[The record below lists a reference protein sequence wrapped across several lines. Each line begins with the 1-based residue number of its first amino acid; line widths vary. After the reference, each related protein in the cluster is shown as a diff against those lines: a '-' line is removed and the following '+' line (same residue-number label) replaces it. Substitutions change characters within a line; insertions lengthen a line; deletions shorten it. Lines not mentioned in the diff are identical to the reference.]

1 MNQPAAPTPPRSG
14 FTSEVRMRVPLPLI
28 IPLGAITIIAVITI
42 GMSQILLNVPKEIAV
57 VIAIAVS
64 ANILIACTII
74 ALRPQETRRTWVEL
88 AIVATY
94 PLIVGLVIAQ
104 IGIGEGEAEGSAPAE
119 TRAGGANTVS
129 AQNVQFDTDSIKL
142 TAGEETTLTF
152 VNDDSS
158 STQHNIAI
166 YENEKAEDNLFEGQ
180 IIPGGQEVE
189 YQIPAQKKG
198 EYYFQ
203 CDVHP
208 SMNGTV
214 TVE

>member
-1 MNQPAAPTPPRSG
+1 
-14 FTSEVRMRVPLPLI
+14 MRVPMPLI
-28 IPLGAITIIAVITI
+28 IPLAAVVLIGAVTI
-42 GMSQILLNVPKEIAV
+42 GMSRILLNVPSEIAV
-57 VIAIAVS
+57 VIAVAVA

-74 ALRPQETRRTWVEL
+74 ALRPQEARRTWVEL

-104 IGIGEGEAEGSAPAE
+104 IGIGEGEAGGPAPAE
-119 TRAGGANTVS
+119 GAGGGANTVS
-129 AQNVQFDTDSIKL
+129 AQNVQFDTDTIEL

-158 STQHNIAI
+158 STQHNISI
-166 YENEKAEDNLFEGQ
+166 YESESAERNLFEGE

-189 YQIPAQKKG
+189 YQIPTLRRG
-198 EYYFQ
+198 DYYFQ

-214 TVE
+214 TVQ

>member
-1 MNQPAAPTPPRSG
+1 
-14 FTSEVRMRVPLPLI
+14 MRVPLPVI
-28 IPLGAITIIAVITI
+28 IPLGALVVIAVITI

-57 VIAIAVS
+57 VIAIAVA

-74 ALRPQETRRTWVEL
+74 ALRPQETKRTWVEL
-88 AIVATY
+88 VIVATY

-104 IGIGEGEAEGSAPAE
+104 IGIGEGEASGPAPAE
-119 TRAGGANTVS
+119 ASAGGANTVS
-129 AQNVQFDTDSIKL
+129 AQNVQFDTDSLEL

-158 STQHNIAI
+158 ATQHNISI
-166 YENEKAEDNLFEGQ
+166 YETPDAEKNLFEGQ
-180 IIPGGQEVE
+180 IIPGGQEAE
-189 YQIPAQKKG
+189 YQIPALKKG

-214 TVE
+214 TVA

>member
-1 MNQPAAPTPPRSG
+1 
-14 FTSEVRMRVPLPLI
+14 MRVPLPII
-28 IPLGAITIIAVITI
+28 IPLGAVAVIAVITI
-42 GMSQILLNVPKEIAV
+42 GMSRILLNVPSEVAV

-64 ANILIACTII
+64 ANILIACTVV
-74 ALRPQETRRTWVEL
+74 ALRPQEARRTWVEL
-88 AIVATY
+88 IIVATY

-104 IGIGEGEAEGSAPAE
+104 IGIGEGEASGSAPSE
-119 TRAGGANTVS
+119 PRGGGGNTIS
-129 AQNVQFDTDSIKL
+129 AQNVQFDTDTIEL

-158 STQHNIAI
+158 STQHNISI
-166 YENEKAEDNLFEGQ
+166 YENENAEGTLFEGQ
-180 IIPGGQEVE
+180 VIPGGQEVE
-189 YQIPAQKKG
+189 YPVPPQKRG

-214 TVE
+214 TVT

>member
-1 MNQPAAPTPPRSG
+1 
-14 FTSEVRMRVPLPLI
+14 MRVPLPII
-28 IPLGAITIIAVITI
+28 IPLGALAVIAVITI
-42 GMSQILLNVPKEIAV
+42 GMSRILLNVPSEVAV

-64 ANILIACTII
+64 ANILIACTVI
-74 ALRPQETRRTWVEL
+74 ALRPQEARRTWVEL
-88 AIVATY
+88 IIVATY

-104 IGIGEGEAEGSAPAE
+104 IGIGEGEASGSAPPE
-119 TRAGGANTVS
+119 PSGGGANTVS
-129 AQNVQFDTDSIKL
+129 AQNVQFDTETIEL

-152 VNDDSS
+152 VNDDASS
-158 STQHNIAI
+158 AQHNISI
-166 YENEKAEDNLFEGQ
+166 YENENAEGNLFEGE

-189 YQIPAQKKG
+189 YQVPPQEEG

-214 TVE
+214 TVS